1 LLWTEVALS
10 AVVGFVEAQDV
21 VGGVVV
27 EVEGEVNPVPP
38 PPHHGHPVAGVEG
51 VGAVV
56 AVMVVRGLAP
66 VVPVRDFRKR
76 AISRDLWRLKE
87 LFFPF

>member
-1 LLWTEVALS
+1 LLRAEVGLS

-27 EVEGEVNPVPP
+27 EVEGKVNPVPP
-38 PPHHGHPVAGVEG
+38 PPHHGHPVAGVER

-56 AVMVVRGLAP
+56 FAVVVRGLAP
-66 VVPVRDFRKR
+66 VVPG
-76 AISRDLWRLKE
+76 
-87 LFFPF
+87 